1 MSILDLKRRDSGVG
15 PMAATLH
22 VLRPQSP
29 PLAGFLRV
37 GHTGHRKLLDLQAA
51 GRLPFRRVVFDAAH
65 LEEQIELLK
74 QLKASGCEIVLD
86 PNFAEMATPGR
97 FGAPSIQKLPWASL
111 DRPWQPDDFVGRR
124 NQDTAKAIAD
134 FAVKAGINVVLAHSS
149 AREGERSLEANRPR
163 PLRGATI

>member
-1 MSILDLKRRDSGVG
+1 
-15 PMAATLH
+15 MAATLH
-22 VLRPQSP
+22 VLRPQTP

-86 PNFAEMATPGR
+86 PNFAEMATLGR

-111 DRPWQPDDFVGRR
+111 DRPWQPE
-124 NQDTAKAIAD
+124 D
-134 FAVKAGINVVLAHSS
+134 FAG
-149 AREGERSLEANRPR
+149 RETKIRPKQLQISR
-163 PLRGATI
+163 